1 MKYAVRALKYFVQL
15 LVILSLIIAILMVAK
30 VVDTDISQ
38 LFVNGYDSLWQIALL
53 MAAFAAMYPRL
64 GYARREAVVP
74 GSDDEVYPVLD
85 RVMSAHGYARE
96 KRSDG
101 VVAYRKTGIG
111 DRITRL
117 WEDRITVTRV
127 AAGFELEGLNRDAVR
142 LVNAL
147 RDSALS

>member
-1 MKYAVRALKYFVQL
+1 MRYVIRAAKYFVQL

-64 GYARREAVVP
+64 GYTRREALVP
-74 GSDDEVYPVLD
+74 GEDGEVYPVLD
-85 RVMSAHGYARE
+85 RIMTAHGYVKEQRT
-96 KRSDG
+96 DG
-101 VVAYRKTGIG
+101 VIAYRKSSVG
-111 DRITRL
+111 DRLTRL
-117 WEDRITVTRV
+117 WEDRITVSRV
-127 AAGFELEGLNRDAVR
+127 AVGFELEGLGRDVVR

-147 RDSALS
+147 RDSSLG